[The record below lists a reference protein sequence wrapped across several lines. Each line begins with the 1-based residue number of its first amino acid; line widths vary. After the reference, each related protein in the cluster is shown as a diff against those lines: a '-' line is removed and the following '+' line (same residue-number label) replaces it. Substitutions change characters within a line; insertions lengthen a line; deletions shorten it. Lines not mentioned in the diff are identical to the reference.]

1 MTSRMFRNYKDD
13 FGKIPLHVMAGILI
27 TMKDP

>member
-1 MTSRMFRNYKDD
+1 MTSRMFRNYKDG
-13 FGKIPLHVMAGILI
+13 FGKILLHVMAGILI